1 MLPCRSTPVHR
12 ANCPGTTQDKELT
25 ESGRGLLVV
34 GRVTEL
40 VGLGEPPLGSWH
52 SSSLSSH
59 RTSMGWNKV
68 LRHLFPVTGEKSL
81 SRSPA
86 SALSKITVTVP
97 PQEEAGKIPGD
108 TAAGGW
114 YLLYFGSGVKEVH
127 HGI

>member
-1 MLPCRSTPVHR
+1 M
-12 ANCPGTTQDKELT
+12 
-25 ESGRGLLVV
+25 

-81 SRSPA
+81 SRSPT
-86 SALSKITVTVP
+86 SALSKIAVTAP
-97 PQEEAGKIPGD
+97 PQEEAGKILKVQQQVG
-108 TAAGGW
+108 
-114 YLLYFGSGVKEVH
+114 GSGVKEVH